1 MGLSEEL
8 EIKKEEAKVCE
19 DFVNGVFE
27 LSRKYNL
34 RFPDEIRKLSL
45 IVATSVVINTEE
57 EKDAE

>member
-45 IVATSVVINTEE
+45 MVATSVIINTEE
-57 EKDAE
+57 E